1 MAAGVDATNG
11 LPDNASNDASYFFLP
26 EAKVDCHAEA
36 FWLGTAAI
44 TLISSFLGYLASRF
58 PLCWRLAMSISLGL
72 RMTQE
77 LDPNR
82 ADIVSQVSSDPERG
96 EVRLDHPR
104 T

>member
-44 TLISSFLGYLASRF
+44 TLISSFF
-58 PLCWRLAMSISLGL
+58 RLLGL
-72 RMTQE
+72 PIPS
-77 LDPNR
+77 LL
-82 ADIVSQVSSDPERG
+82 AVSHVDLLRFEDDTGIRSKPG
-96 EVRLDHPR
+96 
-104 T
+104 